1 MTNNRVVHFEIPA
14 NQPEALTKFYS
25 EVFGWKFQK
34 ASLPGPEYWLCE
46 TGSDGPGINGAVM
59 KRQDPRQPWMNYVDV
74 ANIDAM
80 LEKSINLGAKIALSR
95 TSVPGVGAFA
105 ANIDPEGNICGLWE
119 QIKS

>member
-1 MTNNRVVHFEIPA
+1 MRNNRVVHFEIPA

-74 ANIDAM
+74 ANIDAT
-80 LEKSINLGAKIALSR
+80 LEQAINLGAKIALPK
-95 TSVPGVGAFA
+95 TPVPGVGALA
-105 ANIDPEGNICGLWE
+105 AIIDPEGNICGLWE

>member
-1 MTNNRVVHFEIPA
+1 MRNNRVVHFEIPA
-14 NQPEALTKFYS
+14 DQPEALTKFYS

-34 ASLPGPEYWLCE
+34 APLPGLEYWLCE

-74 ANIDAM
+74 ADIDAT
-80 LEKSINLGAKIALSR
+80 LKQATNLGAKIALQR
-95 TSVPGVGAFA
+95 NPVPGVGAFA
-105 ANIDPEGNICGLWE
+105 AIIYPDGNICGLWE